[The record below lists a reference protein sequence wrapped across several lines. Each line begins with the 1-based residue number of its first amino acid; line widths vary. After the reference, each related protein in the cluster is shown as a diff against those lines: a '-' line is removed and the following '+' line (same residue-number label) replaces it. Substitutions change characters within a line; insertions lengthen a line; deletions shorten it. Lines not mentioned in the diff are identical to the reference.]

1 MHPREETGFISMSR
15 RAGLGCKP
23 GCASVTGGSHLCG
36 QVQVRDLGVESC
48 GRSIQSVPLLAFRKI
63 SKGCSKEGK
72 GFVYAHKY
80 PC

>member
-1 MHPREETGFISMSR
+1 MHPREEMGFISMSR